1 MSPHSTAMDPLH
13 VLVVDDEPHIGRIIK
28 TKLEHGPFRVTLA
41 YDGQQALDALQQHP
55 DVALVVLD
63 LMMPHLDGLGV
74 LRQMRGRA
82 AWQRIPTVVLTA
94 VGEEQYQREALGLGA
109 SEFLTKPFS
118 PKKLFQRVSELA
130 GAEAHGPAAPQP

>member
-1 MSPHSTAMDPLH
+1 MRTSSVAEPRH

-41 YDGQQALDALQQHP
+41 YDGQQALDALDAHG

-63 LMMPHLDGLGV
+63 LMMPFLDGLEV
-74 LRQMRGRA
+74 LERMRARPE
-82 AWQRIPTVVLTA
+82 WERIPTVVLTA
-94 VGEEQYQREALGLGA
+94 AGEERYQRKALSLGA

-118 PKKLFQRVSELA
+118 PKKLFQRVSELS
-130 GAEAHGPAAPQP
+130 GAPMGSTSARQP